1 MTTSTRSSYDQTG
14 SLDSAGSSDDIYD
27 FSDVSYDDLSILKT
41 ELFHM
46 MKRSETI
53 PNVDHNNYLSQI
65 LAKHGTIPEE
75 DDEEWYP
82 PTPPPYDVLD
92 KLIEAN
98 EFLDSDPT
106 SSTHVAEKLRWRP
119 DSRLVEI
126 RWLGPKENSLS
137 SISSNSEEIV
147 ILDTMNDLK
156 LYDPSGSDSSM
167 SSDLEQTKSLRSNLS
182 SCKPINKINNNNN
195 NNTDDNN
202 PELSGSQNGESS
214 GAEDSTFNGLTGATA
229 RNRNSS
235 STLSSSSGPK
245 RVPAKIS
252 PNLSVS
258 KSNKPLNSFTSHSTT
273 THHPTTGSSPYAQSQ
288 PTISK
293 CPIPRQPPNQ
303 LKPTHR
309 GTGSRCSSSASS
321 TRSSS
326 LDRRSQSANANTTT
340 TTTIINNIKNNNY
353 TNSSNKS
360 HNHNRKA
367 SGNDKMSGSFSL
379 PDLKGVANGSMIR
392 ANGSSSAQ
400 DQPSHI
406 SRVICR
412 SRSPLPNPKRPILDK
427 RKSDNFLRPPP
438 TLQRKNSRN
447 SLSSSSSTSSHSTG
461 DDTNSDSSRR
471 EAADLAFEMWKQR
484 KRQEKRLRERK
495 VYLQSQQHR
504 HLY

>member
-1 MTTSTRSSYDQTG
+1 MTTSTRSSYDQNG
-14 SLDSAGSSDDIYD
+14 ALDSAGSSDDIYD

-46 MKRSETI
+46 MKRSETV
-53 PNVDHNNYLSQI
+53 PNGDHNNYLSQI

-126 RWLGPKENSLS
+126 RWLGPKENSVS

-167 SSDLEQTKSLRSNLS
+167 SSDLEQTKSLRTNIS
-182 SCKPINKINNNNN
+182 SCKSNSKHNHNNNI
-195 NNTDDNN
+195 
-202 PELSGSQNGESS
+202 PELSGSRSPNGESP
-214 GAEDSTFNGLTGATA
+214 EPDDSMFNTFTGATA

-235 STLSSSSGPK
+235 SSSSSSTGPK

-258 KSNKPLNSFTSHSTT
+258 KSNNQPNSFTSYTT
-273 THHPTTGSSPYAQSQ
+273 TAHATTGASPYAQSQ
-288 PTISK
+288 PTPISK
-293 CPIPRQPPNQ
+293 CPIPRQQNQ
-303 LKPTHR
+303 LKPAHR

-340 TTTIINNIKNNNY
+340 TTTTIINSNIKNNNNY
-353 TNSSNKS
+353 ANNSNKS

-392 ANGSSSAQ
+392 ANGSSSTQ